1 MIELTTSAPKT
12 LLISNNMVEV
22 DDLTEMLVEQG
33 LGPVIHTRDLEGTA
47 RVLAETGETLRL
59 LICGLSMHLHEVKE
73 FLASWDLSTVSL
85 VVIDGTA
92 EFLDR
97 EGAAILQRPFSTDDV
112 LAAFARIGLR
122 D

>member
-73 FLASWDLSTVSL
+73 FLASRDLSTVSL

-92 EFLDR
+92 EFLDQ
-97 EGAAILQRPFSTDDV
+97 EGAAILQRPFSTADV

>member
-1 MIELTTSAPKT
+1 MIELTPSAPKT

-33 LGPVIHTRDLEGTA
+33 LGPVTHTRDLENTA
-47 RVLAETGETLRL
+47 RILAETGETLRL

-97 EGAAILQRPFSTDDV
+97 GGAAILQRPFSTDDV